1 MFNVKLIHMVM
12 LQVVAVA
19 IFFALIMRPVAVEET
34 EEVHLL
40 LKGIIFI
47 KHSLSVGSLNSLVG
61 CLNADLERSFKSCVF
76 VDVFF
81 SRATE
86 ET

>member
-1 MFNVKLIHMVM
+1 MVSVKLILMVM

-40 LKGIIFI
+40 LKGNL
-47 KHSLSVGSLNSLVG
+47 H
-61 CLNADLERSFKSCVF
+61 
-76 VDVFF
+76 
-81 SRATE
+81 
-86 ET
+86 